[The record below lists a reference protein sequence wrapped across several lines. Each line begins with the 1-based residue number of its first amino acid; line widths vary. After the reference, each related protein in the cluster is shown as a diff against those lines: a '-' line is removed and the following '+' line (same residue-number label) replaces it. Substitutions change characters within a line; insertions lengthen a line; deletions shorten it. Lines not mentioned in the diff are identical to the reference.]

1 MIDSLDIMFLILMS
15 IALDS
20 GLLLLKFI
28 AYDLNEESI
37 LNDIFITFDLFK
49 DFIVIFIL
57 LSYIVRW

>member
-15 IALDS
+15 IALAS
-20 GLLLLKFI
+20 GLLFFKFI

-57 LSYIVRW
+57 LSYIVR

>member
-15 IALDS
+15 IALAS
-20 GLLLLKFI
+20 GLLFFKFI
-28 AYDLNEESI
+28 AYDLNKESI

-57 LSYIVRW
+57 LSYIAR

>member
-1 MIDSLDIMFLILMS
+1 MIDSLDIIFLTLMS
-15 IALDS
+15 IALAS
-20 GLLLLKFI
+20 GLLFFKFI

-57 LSYIVRW
+57 LSYIVR

>member
-15 IALDS
+15 IALAS
-20 GLLLLKFI
+20 GLLFFKFI

-37 LNDIFITFDLFK
+37 LNDIFVTFDLFK

-57 LSYIVRW
+57 LSYIVR

>member
-15 IALDS
+15 IALGS
-20 GLLLLKFI
+20 GLLFFKFI
-28 AYDLNEESI
+28 AYDLNKESI

-57 LSYIVRW
+57 LSYIVR

>member
-15 IALDS
+15 IALAS
-20 GLLLLKFI
+20 GLLFFKFI

-57 LSYIVRW
+57 LSYIIR

>member
-1 MIDSLDIMFLILMS
+1 MIDSLDIIFLILMS
-15 IALDS
+15 IALAS
-20 GLLLLKFI
+20 GLLFFKFI

-57 LSYIVRW
+57 LSYIVR

>member
-15 IALDS
+15 IALTS
-20 GLLLLKFI
+20 GLLFFKFI
-28 AYDLNEESI
+28 AYDLNKESI

-57 LSYIVRW
+57 LSYIVR